1 MKFNEKLQKLR
12 KENKMSQE
20 QLADLLDVSRQ
31 AVSKWESGTT
41 YPEMDKLL
49 MLCKIFKCT
58 LDELTNDDIL
68 DITVE
73 EKEENAKKNWI
84 NVLLDYLNKT
94 IHMIKDMSFHDILS
108 MILKMFIVFLFL
120 AALCIPVYGLY
131 ILGSSI
137 FLILGEGVGKIL
149 SDLWLFLLIIS
160 YVILAVTIFFYTFK
174 IQYLD
179 NFEKKENL
187 ENDKE
192 VKIEDENNENNE
204 KTKVQIV
211 YRDNPTSTL
220 FQTFG
225 KLCTYMLKGII
236 FFLSLPFFVFFAG
249 LFIILIL
256 LIYGLFNGIF
266 YIGFLT
272 ASFFSIL
279 LVYCILK
286 FLMEIIFSKKTNFN
300 RMFQLVIISIA
311 GIGIAIGI
319 SIFEIADSS
328 YENTLPDNVSKI
340 SFDTTIPYQDG
351 LHIGSNVTFY
361 HSGEYDYFEDSIKY
375 VEDNNLTDAIRINIS
390 YVEEFLEK
398 PTIYLAPN
406 KEVMI
411 SSNEK
416 FKPLNKILLN
426 DLRNKKFHNYELLYE
441 TEITIYGNKQ
451 ILQRLQKNLEN
462 KLKQNSF
469 NELSQCREQNRVLQ
483 ERLNND
489 SSCENLEHELEM
501 KQQELQDLQQ
511 QNKKIEQEL
520 KHYKNTL
527 QDLITQ

>member
-12 KENKMSQE
+12 KQNKMSQE
-20 QLADLLDVSRQ
+20 QLADLLEVSRQ

-120 AALCIPVYGLY
+120 IILCIPVYGLY
-131 ILGSSI
+131 LLGSSI
-137 FLILGEGVGKIL
+137 FFILGEGIGKVL
-149 SDLWLFLLIIS
+149 SDLWLFILIIS
-160 YVILAVTIFFYTFK
+160 YVILAVTIFLYTFK

-179 NFEKKENL
+179 NFEKKKILDTN
-187 ENDKE
+187 KE
-192 VKIEDENNENNE
+192 EWIENENSE
-204 KTKVQIV
+204 KQKVQII
-211 YRDNPTSTL
+211 YRDNSTSTL

-225 KLCTYMLKGII
+225 KLCTCMLKGII
-236 FFLSLPFFVFFAG
+236 FFLSLPFFLFFAG
-249 LFIILIL
+249 LFIVLIL

-300 RMFQLVIISIA
+300 RMFRLVIISIA

-328 YENTLPDNVSKI
+328 YENSLPDNVSKI
-340 SFDTTIPYQDG
+340 SYDKTMPYQNG
-351 LHIGSNVTFY
+351 LHIGSNITYY
-361 HSGEYDYFEDSIKY
+361 HNGDYNYYEDNIKY
-375 VEDNNLTDAIRINIS
+375 VEDNTLTDSIRINIS
-390 YVEEFLEK
+390 YVEDFLEK
-398 PTIYLAPN
+398 PYIYLTTDNEIRIQA
-406 KEVMI
+406 
-411 SSNEK
+411 NEK
-416 FKPLNKILLN
+416 FKPLNNILLN

-451 ILQRLQKNLEN
+451 MIQLLQKNLEE
-462 KLKQNSF
+462 KLKQKNS
-469 NELSQCREQNRVLQ
+469 NELYQCREQNRVLQ
-483 ERLNND
+483 EKLNHGD
-489 SSCENLEHELEM
+489 SCEKLEYELE
-501 KQQELQDLQQ
+501 
-511 QNKKIEQEL
+511 NKKL
-520 KHYKNTL
+520 
-527 QDLITQ
+527 

>member
-179 NFEKKENL
+179 NFEKK
-187 ENDKE
+187 
-192 VKIEDENNENNE
+192 
-204 KTKVQIV
+204 KT
-211 YRDNPTSTL
+211 
-220 FQTFG
+220 
-225 KLCTYMLKGII
+225 
-236 FFLSLPFFVFFAG
+236 
-249 LFIILIL
+249 
-256 LIYGLFNGIF
+256 
-266 YIGFLT
+266 
-272 ASFFSIL
+272 
-279 LVYCILK
+279 
-286 FLMEIIFSKKTNFN
+286 
-300 RMFQLVIISIA
+300 
-311 GIGIAIGI
+311 
-319 SIFEIADSS
+319 
-328 YENTLPDNVSKI
+328 
-340 SFDTTIPYQDG
+340 
-351 LHIGSNVTFY
+351 
-361 HSGEYDYFEDSIKY
+361 
-375 VEDNNLTDAIRINIS
+375 
-390 YVEEFLEK
+390 
-398 PTIYLAPN
+398 
-406 KEVMI
+406 
-411 SSNEK
+411 
-416 FKPLNKILLN
+416 
-426 DLRNKKFHNYELLYE
+426 
-441 TEITIYGNKQ
+441 
-451 ILQRLQKNLEN
+451 
-462 KLKQNSF
+462 
-469 NELSQCREQNRVLQ
+469 
-483 ERLNND
+483 
-489 SSCENLEHELEM
+489 
-501 KQQELQDLQQ
+501 
-511 QNKKIEQEL
+511 
-520 KHYKNTL
+520 
-527 QDLITQ
+527 